1 MAAPDPIIPPN
12 PIEANV
18 DYRYDGCYQSMMLV
32 LAQRQIDAINSIAGG
47 GASIDKTNL
56 LQVDTVGATT
66 YVGYA
71 EAGSVTSGSV
81 WAIKRIVESGQDVVI
96 TWADGDKDYNNI
108 WDNRLSLTYS

>member
-1 MAAPDPIIPPN
+1 MAAPTPIIPPD

-32 LAQRQIDAINSIAGG
+32 MAQRQIDAINSIAGG
-47 GASIDKTNL
+47 GTSIDKTNL
-56 LQVDTVGATT
+56 LQVDQVGNTT

-71 EAGSVTSGSV
+71 EAGTATSAGT
-81 WAIKRIVESGQDVVI
+81 WAIKRIVESGNDASI

>member
-32 LAQRQIDAINSIAGG
+32 LAQRQVDAINNS
-47 GASIDKTNL
+47 ASTFNGNL
-56 LQVDTVGATT
+56 LQVDTVGSTT
-66 YVGYA
+66 YLGYA
-71 EAGSVTSGSV
+71 EAGSITSGSV

-108 WDNRLSLTYS
+108 WDNRLALTYS

>member
-1 MAAPDPIIPPN
+1 MPLPVIIPPD

-32 LAQRQIDAINSIAGG
+32 MAQRQIDAINASSGG

-56 LQVDTVGATT
+56 LQVDQVGATT

-71 EAGSVTSGSV
+71 IAGTATSAAT
-81 WAIKRIVESGQDVVI
+81 WAIKRIIETGNDASI